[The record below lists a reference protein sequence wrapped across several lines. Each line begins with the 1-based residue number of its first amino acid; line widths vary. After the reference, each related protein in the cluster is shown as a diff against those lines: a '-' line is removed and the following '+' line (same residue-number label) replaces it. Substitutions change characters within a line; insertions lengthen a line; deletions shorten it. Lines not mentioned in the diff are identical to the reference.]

1 MHGGWTSKSRA
12 QSSIARTE
20 QKEENEPKMAAFKL
34 PKPAS
39 SDTSNKATPLQPLQT
54 APQLGSEY
62 SDACNWGPP
71 HSNYH
76 TWFGNTSDFCCHK
89 VNRFLLT
96 LLCCSIQ
103 EKSFFS
109 SSPSHVGLQLFFLL
123 SQPHPQ
129 SWIVLSHVPCGSF
142 IFTSDLNEFTE
153 FAEKWLTV
161 KVEM

>member
-1 MHGGWTSKSRA
+1 MVAGLASRA

-20 QKEENEPKMAAFKL
+20 QKEENEPKTAAFKL

-39 SDTSNKATPLQPLQT
+39 SDTSKKATPLQPLQT
-54 APQLGSEY
+54 TPQLGSKY
-62 SDACNWGPP
+62 SDACSWGPP

-76 TWFGNTSDFCCHK
+76 TWFGNTSDFCCQK

-103 EKSFFS
+103 EKIVSFLPHHPMLASNF
-109 SSPSHVGLQLFFLL
+109 FFLL
-123 SQPHPQ
+123 PQPHPQ
-129 SWIVLSHVPCGSF
+129 SWIVLSYVPCGSF
-142 IFTSDLNEFTE
+142 IFTSDLNEFIE